1 MPSELE
7 IAKLNPRVSEN
18 TIFVK
23 GKKYDRARG
32 GPGEKETCRRDHS
45 WMMDSD
51 GKRQFNKGLRVV
63 IVNDAERKGA

>member
-1 MPSELE
+1 MPSKLE

-23 GKKYDRARG
+23 GKKYDRAWG

-45 WMMDSD
+45 WMMD
-51 GKRQFNKGLRVV
+51 
-63 IVNDAERKGA
+63 IRKT